1 MKVLTA
7 EQMRLVD
14 EGTIAEGVPGIALME
29 NAAHRVAEALDREFE
44 PLSAQKIVIL
54 CGKGN
59 NGGDGLALARILKE
73 QGVEQVRVVLA
84 APKEEYRGD
93 AAANLA
99 RLGEAGIYPSFEIP
113 QKLRERR
120 EVTVVVD
127 ALLGTGL
134 KGPASGRALE
144 LIRATREFPA
154 ARIVAVDLPSGLG
167 GGGATGGECVRADM
181 TVTFTAAKVEHYL
194 APGSEEAVGRLIVT
208 QIGSP
213 PWLIPSGLEVTSP
226 SDFSHFFRPRKRD
239 AHKGDFGHVLVVGGA
254 PGKSGAPAMSG
265 LAALRMG
272 AGLVTVA
279 CSDSSRL
286 APELMSQPLDH
297 IDLQRKSVIAIGPGL
312 GVNRELVKSILDAAQ
327 VPVVIDADALNAI
340 SGTDFRGRGVQTV
353 LTPHPGEMARLA
365 GGDVSDR
372 LRVAREFARARNVCL
387 VLKGHRTLVALP
399 DGNVWIN
406 TSGSPAMATGGTGDI
421 LTGMIAGLIAQN
433 PDEIATAVRAAVW
446 LHGRAGELGAEA
458 LTEQC
463 LIATDLLHYL
473 PKAIREIA

>member
-84 APKEEYRGD
+84 APKEEFRGD

-213 PWLIPSGLEVTSP
+213 PWLIPTGLEVTSP

-327 VPVVIDADALNAI
+327 IPVVIDADALNAI

-372 LRVAREFARARNVCL
+372 LHVAREFARARNVCL
-387 VLKGHRTLVALP
+387 VLKGHRTLVAIP